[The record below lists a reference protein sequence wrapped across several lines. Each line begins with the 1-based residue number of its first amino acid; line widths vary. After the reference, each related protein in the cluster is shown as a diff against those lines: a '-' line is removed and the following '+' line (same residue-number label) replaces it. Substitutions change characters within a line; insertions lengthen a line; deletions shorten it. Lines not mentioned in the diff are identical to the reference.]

1 MLPHN
6 KLGGNHNLK
15 ILHSAENS
23 LSNGVQ
29 KRRMSPALVPQVS
42 NGRRVVRE
50 DCYQR
55 PDEMW
60 SKPQES
66 SLDGQELSD
75 IDRRLDLFWSPK
87 AGRDTFVQVS
97 PPAHVRGVGQQFEPR
112 VHLLQRDAELQT
124 IAVEPP
130 FEIQT
135 DLWRPLDQLGLIH
148 LIPLSP

>member
-6 KLGGNHNLK
+6 KLGGNHNRK
-15 ILHSAENS
+15 ILRPAENS
-23 LSNGVQ
+23 LSDGVQ
-29 KRRMSPALVPQVS
+29 KRRMSPALVPQVG

-50 DCYQR
+50 DCYRR
-55 PDEMW
+55 PNEMW

-75 IDRRLDLFWSPK
+75 INRKLYFFWSPK

-97 PPAHVRGVGQQFEPR
+97 PPAHVRGVRPQYEPR
-112 VHLLQRDAELQT
+112 GHLLQRDAKLQMIT
-124 IAVEPP
+124 VEPP

-135 DLWRPLDQLGLIH
+135 DLWRPHDQLGLIH